1 MKKIK
6 KNIFGIGLALAMILG
21 VVFSFVPQSAEAG
34 IFGGNKIAC
43 WSAGIP
49 HDGYQYI
56 NCSNCDVLIYNHEH
70 DGPQSKCKPSS

>member
-6 KNIFGIGLALAMILG
+6 KNIFGIGLGLAMVLG
-21 VVFSFVPQSAEAG
+21 VGLGFVPQNVNAG
-34 IFGGNKIAC
+34 IFGGNKVAC

-49 HDGYQYI
+49 NAGYQYI
-56 NCSNCDVLIYNHEH
+56 NCTNCDVLIYDHEH